1 MRQFMCLKGLRSVRG
16 SLRFSSALAGLW
28 AGALLLPLPA
38 LAQNA
43 PGKEEPVNSPL
54 VAETVY
60 NLNRTKILQSN
71 TSSLRPGSV
80 YDVITYFESLVRFPM
95 PGYNY
100 EFIDSGLGATEP
112 LYPMY
117 QKGNQASYTQL
128 IPAAI
133 WEDSRHID
141 HRSSLE
147 TPEGCKVDSAYLLRH
162 INEYPDTMFRK
173 ERAEGY
179 TRVVVRLEHYT
190 KLRPDAECGRHI
202 AHDPDPNFDPMK
214 FMWDHRDAMTLEDF
228 PQEELHR
235 FEAKLSVNYPLIE
248 QRDYQRTPFDLN
260 DLKRNSLW
268 YYPEGHAFDY
278 GIDKPRPQ
286 KGLTTFSLP
295 RHTVVESTPRMQADY
310 ALKALLKPA
319 EFDKVLDY
327 LNGKPT
333 PDFDPASEPGNDVL
347 RLSDVT
353 STNIYTHGRD
363 LQPIRNVV
371 ADVSNMDNF
380 RLVGMTIKP
389 QEPQLDHA
397 WEGERIVPQIR
408 FVYQMMNPE
417 KPDTPVEQL
426 FLHLKYD
433 VVDRLADEATREEQ
447 QRYFLAR
454 VDELTKARE
463 NGGGEEETKEFIEEF
478 TQARPVHSIQFS
490 STLTGVWLF
499 GNLERDN
506 LTRELQAVRTVRH
519 GIDYGFYSSVYDT
532 DQLRAEAASAT
543 GARKKEL
550 EDAIAALTPTTFRDP
565 KRQDAHAL
573 RFTTVTCAQ
582 CHQMSGRDGVHMSFN
597 DGINS
602 KIKTSTI
609 VSEYYFREAD
619 AQLRGDMEK
628 WLASA
633 Q

>member
-1 MRQFMCLKGLRSVRG
+1 MTGKRGLNAFACGLLGTAALSASWLLFG
-16 SLRFSSALAGLW
+16 TSSGFS
-28 AGALLLPLPA
+28 
-38 LAQNA
+38 A
-43 PGKEEPVNSPL
+43 PENQEPVNSPL

-80 YDVITYFESLVRFPM
+80 YDVITYFESLVRFPL

-117 QKGNQASYTQL
+117 QKGNQGGYSQL

-162 INEYPDTMFRK
+162 ISEYPDTMFQKERK
-173 ERAEGY
+173 EGY
-179 TRVVVRLEHYT
+179 NRVVVRLEHYT

-214 FMWDHRDAMTLEDF
+214 FMWDNRDAMTLEDF

-235 FEAKLSVNYPLIE
+235 FEAKLSVNYPMKE
-248 QRDYQRTPFDLN
+248 ERGYERTPFDLN

-268 YYPEGHAFDY
+268 YYPDGHAFDY
-278 GIDKPRPQ
+278 SIDKPRPQ
-286 KGLTTFSLP
+286 QGLSHFNLP
-295 RHTVVESTPRMQADY
+295 RHTVVDSTEQMRADY
-310 ALKALLKPA
+310 PLNGLLKTS
-319 EFDKVLDY
+319 EFGMLLDY

-333 PDFDPASEPGNDVL
+333 PDFDPESEPGNDVL

-363 LQPIRNVV
+363 LQPIKNVV
-371 ADVSNMDNF
+371 ADVSNTDNF
-380 RLVGMTIKP
+380 KLVGMTIKP
-389 QEPQLDHA
+389 QEAQLDHD

-426 FLHLKYD
+426 FLHLKFD
-433 VVDRLADEATREEQ
+433 VVDRTADEKTREEQ
-447 QRYFLAR
+447 KSYFLAR
-454 VDELTKARE
+454 ADQVTKARE
-463 NGGGEEETKEFIEEF
+463 SGSGDEETEKFIEEF
-478 TQARPVHSIQFS
+478 TKARPVHSVQFS
-490 STLTGVWLF
+490 STLTGVWIF
-499 GNLERDN
+499 GNLEREN
-506 LTRELQAVRTVRH
+506 TTREMRAVRTVRH
-519 GIDYGFYSSVYDT
+519 GVDYGFYSSVYDM
-532 DQLRAEAASAT
+532 DQLRDAASSAS
-543 GARKKEL
+543 GARKQEL
-550 EDAIAALTPTTFRDP
+550 EAAIDALTPETFRDP
-565 KRQDAHAL
+565 KRMDAKAL
-573 RFTTVTCAQ
+573 QFTSVTCAQ
-582 CHQMSGRDGVHMSFN
+582 CHQMSGRDGIHMSFN

-602 KIKTSTI
+602 RIKTPSI

-619 AQLRGDMEK
+619 AQLRGDVEK